1 MKKLINKPED
11 VVKEEMMGI
20 AVAHAD
26 LVKVSLDPYY
36 VARVNAPIKG
46 KVGIVSGTGSGH
58 EPVDYG
64 FVGPGML
71 DAACDGEVFT
81 CQTPEQ
87 VLACDRLANGGRG
100 VLNIAKN
107 FSGDRMSFEIGG
119 EQAQAEG
126 IDVSMV
132 VIADDVAV
140 ENSTWTQG
148 RRGLGTA
155 LFAEKVCGAAA
166 DQGRDLAQIT
176 DLCKKVNDW
185 GRSMGMAL
193 TSCTVPVKG
202 SPTFDLPEDQME
214 IGVGVHGE
222 PGRYRMDL
230 KPADE
235 ITKILAEAVITDLPF
250 KKGDKV
256 WALVNGLGGTPL
268 IELYVVYRKLAEI
281 CEGHGIAIAR
291 NLIGNYVT
299 SLDMA
304 GCSITLL
311 KLDDDLIKLW
321 DAPVKTA
328 ALHWGM

>member
-1 MKKLINKPED
+1 MKKLINRVED
-11 VVKEEMMGI
+11 AIKEEIMGI
-20 AVAHAD
+20 GKAYPD

-36 VARVNAPIKG
+36 VARVEAPIQG

-71 DAACDGEVFT
+71 DAACDGEIFT

-87 VLACDRLANGGRG
+87 VLICDRLANGGAG
-100 VLNIAKN
+100 ILNIAKN
-107 FSGDRMSFEIGG
+107 FSGDVMSFEMGG
-119 EQAQAEG
+119 DMAREEG
-126 IDVSMV
+126 MEVEMV

-166 DQGRDLAQIT
+166 EQGRNLAQVT
-176 DLCKKVNDW
+176 DLCRKVNDW

-193 TSCTVPVKG
+193 TSCTVPAKG
-202 SPTFDLPEDQME
+202 TPTFDLPDDQME
-214 IGVGVHGE
+214 MGVGVHGE
-222 PGRYRMDL
+222 PGRKRMPL
-230 KPADE
+230 KEANE
-235 ITKILAEAVITDLPF
+235 ITDILAEAVITDLPF
-250 KKGDKV
+250 KKGDNV

-268 IELYVVYRKLAEI
+268 VELYVIYNRLYDI
-281 CEGHGIAIAR
+281 CEQQGIRIGR
-291 NLIGNYVT
+291 NLIGSFVT

-304 GCSITLL
+304 GCSITLV
-311 KLDDDLIKLW
+311 KLDDDLVSLW
-321 DAPVKTA
+321 DAPVKTS
-328 ALHWGM
+328 ALRWRM

>member
-1 MKKLINKPED
+1 MKKLINKVEN

-20 AVAHAD
+20 EKAYPH
-26 LVKVSLDPYY
+26 LVKISLDPYY
-36 VARVNAPIKG
+36 VVRVEAPIMG

-71 DAACDGEVFT
+71 DAACDGEIFT
-81 CQTPEQ
+81 CQTPEA
-87 VLACDRLANGGRG
+87 VLACDRLANGGVG

-107 FSGDRMSFEIGG
+107 FSGDVMSFEIGA
-119 EQAQAEG
+119 ELARAEG
-126 IDVSMV
+126 IESELV

-166 DQGRDLAQIT
+166 DQGRGLAEIAAI
-176 DLCKKVNDW
+176 CRHVNDV

-193 TSCTVPVKG
+193 TSCTVPAKG

-222 PGRYRMDL
+222 PGRKRMPL
-230 KPADE
+230 KEADE
-235 ITKILAEAVITDLPF
+235 IVEILTDAIITDLPF
-250 KKGDKV
+250 KKGDEV

-268 IELYVVYRKLAEI
+268 VELYVVYNKLADI
-281 CEGHGIAIAR
+281 CAKKGIKIAR
-291 NLIGNYVT
+291 NLVGNYVT

-304 GCSITLL
+304 GCSITLV
-311 KLDDDLIKLW
+311 KLDYNLIKLW
-321 DAPVKTA
+321 DYPVNTF
-328 ALHWGM
+328 ALRWGV

>member
-1 MKKLINKPED
+1 MKKLINNVDD
-11 VVKEEMMGI
+11 VIKEELMGI
-20 AVAHAD
+20 GKAHPD
-26 LVKVSLDPYY
+26 IVKVSLDPYY
-36 VARVNAPIKG
+36 VVRVDAPIAG

-71 DAACDGEVFT
+71 DVAVDGEIFT

-87 VLACDRLANGGRG
+87 VLAADKLANGGKG

-107 FSGDRMSFEIGG
+107 FSGDVMSFEIGG
-119 EQAQAEG
+119 ELARAEG
-126 IDVSMV
+126 IDVEMV

-166 DQGRDLAQIT
+166 EQGRSLAEVTAI
-176 DLCKKVNDW
+176 CKKTNDW

-193 TSCTVPVKG
+193 TSCTVPSKG
-202 SPTFDLPEDQME
+202 TPTFDLPDDQME

-222 PGRYRMDL
+222 PGRKRMPI
-230 KPADE
+230 KSANE
-235 ITKILAEAVITDLPF
+235 ITDILAEAIITDLPF
-250 KKGDKV
+250 KRGDEV

-268 IELYVVYRKLAEI
+268 VELYVVYNRLHDI
-281 CEGHGIAIAR
+281 CEKEGIKITR
-291 NLIGNYVT
+291 NLIGSYVT

-304 GCSITLL
+304 GASITLV
-311 KLDDDLIKLW
+311 KLDDDLTQLW
-321 DAPVKTA
+321 DAPVKTS
-328 ALHWGM
+328 ALRWGM